1 MTALEIDSVS
11 LTRPLEMGRTLEI
24 GLKTG
29 LRNETLGFNGR
40 ITSEK
45 NFITGSVNGP
55 PDHGSQTCYT
65 EHQNHM
71 EEVLKPSTPKSS
83 AQSF

>member
-11 LTRPLEMGRTLEI
+11 LPRPLEMGRTLEI
-24 GLKTG
+24 GLKMG

-45 NFITGSVNGP
+45 NFTTGSVNGP
-55 PDHGSQTCYT
+55 PDHGLGQWFSNLLHRTSESHGGGFKT
-65 EHQNHM
+65 IH
-71 EEVLKPSTPKSS
+71 T
-83 AQSF
+83 